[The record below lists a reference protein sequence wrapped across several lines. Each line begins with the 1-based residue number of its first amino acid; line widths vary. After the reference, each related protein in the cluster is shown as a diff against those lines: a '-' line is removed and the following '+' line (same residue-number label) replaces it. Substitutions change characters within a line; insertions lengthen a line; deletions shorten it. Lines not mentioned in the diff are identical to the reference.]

1 MRGLTDQVVLVTG
14 GGRGI
19 GAAICARLGTE
30 GAHVGV
36 LDMDADAAASV
47 ATAIIAEGGKATPLA
62 TDIVDNVAVADAVHN
77 FEETAGNITGL
88 VNNAGWDKAVSFL
101 ESDPELWQRVVN
113 INLFGPIN
121 VTHAVL
127 KRMSEHGR
135 GRVVTISSDAGR
147 VGSSGESVYSA
158 CKGGVIALMKTLAR
172 EHARQGITFN
182 TVCPGPTDTELLAS
196 FDPEG
201 RLRTAL
207 EKAIPMRRLAQPDD
221 YPGVVTF
228 LLSDDAG
235 FITGQT
241 LSVSGGLSMHG

>member
-36 LDMDADAAASV
+36 LDMDADAAESV
-47 ATAIIAEGGKATPLA
+47 AAAIVAEGGKATPLA

-127 KRMSEHGR
+127 KRMSEQGR